1 MGFECG
7 FLSLNKHKDTTVEE
21 AIKLSRAHD
30 TDESVDL
37 DDRLEKLM
45 SYYKFHPEGE
55 YGELPL
61 TVNHWCSGGYKYLD
75 EFITSHLNPYDE
87 NSYTGIDKNFIEKGI
102 SWAAQELCKI
112 QLKPVQ
118 VLKAYKDENKK
129 IETLMSC
136 DGLEVLDE
144 NGNRKFVNIS
154 KDYIFIAD
162 GEYDEDRQYVLE
174 SFIET
179 LKLIEKMDLENNLL
193 WYFRGW

>member
-30 TDESVDL
+30 TDESSEL
-37 DDRLEKLM
+37 DERLEKLM

-61 TVNHWCSGGYKYLD
+61 TVNYWCSGGYKYLD

-118 VLKAYKDENKK
+118 VLKAYRDENKK

-144 NGNRKFVNIS
+144 NGNRKLWICLKGIS
-154 KDYIFIAD
+154 EVELSHIIYCPKRYFLRMKGALYI
-162 GEYDEDRQYVLE
+162 GVLQRCRF
-174 SFIET
+174 SST
-179 LKLIEKMDLENNLL
+179 VPQ
-193 WYFRGW
+193 